1 MQWLGYWGA
10 VVVVIA
16 SGCAADRTGS
26 DSFSDLPQ
34 VEVTPTVEI
43 TDDPAHDLYFRSNS
57 FRDVAVGSDGA
68 VFASN
73 FMQASVF
80 RFDAEG
86 TYQETIGEG
95 GAGPGEFE
103 TSPVFTLSTNNDT
116 LYALGRFNEHAMS
129 VFARLEGK
137 FEYVRTVLLPE
148 NKRHRPHALHA
159 ISEDKL
165 AVEYRPRIQRN
176 RSDSGFVSIVTPAGV
191 VENDTLWTF
200 PADVVWQ
207 SDPEEG
213 GGAMVQ
219 VPIPYGSASVV
230 RSGPDGSMY
239 YLWTGDAEI
248 TVRDGYDG
256 SVQQRIT
263 HSEEP
268 VPLEGADIDSI
279 LTEQVNV
286 SLDERGPEPIREQVR
301 TVMPDSAPPLI
312 DMWVDPDTGAILAR
326 RPLRADANL
335 LLFDETGTPQYTA
348 RLPATLSIVAF
359 RRGQIYAVHT
369 NESTPPAIHVFEINA
384 NYAVR

>member
-1 MQWLGYWGA
+1 MRWLGYWSA
-10 VVVVIA
+10 VIVLFVG
-16 SGCAADRTGS
+16 GCAGEQTVRDPFA
-26 DSFSDLPQ
+26 DLPH
-34 VEVTPTVEI
+34 VEFTEVVEI
-43 TDDPAHDLYFRSNS
+43 TDDPSHDLYFDSHA
-57 FRDVAVGSDGA
+57 FRDVAVGTDGA

-73 FMQASVF
+73 YMQAFVF
-80 RFDAEG
+80 RFDSEG
-86 TYQETIGEG
+86 TYQETIGEEG
-95 GAGPGEFE
+95 QGPGEFE
-103 TSPVFTLSTNNDT
+103 HTPGLTLSANGDT
-116 LYALGRFNEHAMS
+116 LYARGRFNGRS
-129 VFARLEGK
+129 VGV
-137 FEYVRTVLLPE
+137 FERAESGFKHVRTMMLPE
-148 NKRHRPHALHA
+148 HERHRIQTIHAVGANRLV
-159 ISEDKL
+159 
-165 AVEYRPRIQRN
+165 VEYRPSPPQN
-176 RSDSGFVSIVTPAGV
+176 RSDSGFVATITPDGTV
-191 VENDTLWTF
+191 VKDTLWRF

-219 VPIPYGSASVV
+219 VPIPYSSTSVV
-230 RSGPDGSMY
+230 RLGPNGSIY
-239 YLWTGDAEI
+239 HLWTGDAEI

-263 HSEEP
+263 HSEES

-369 NESTPPAIHVFEINA
+369 DDTTLPAVHILQVGTN
-384 NYAVR
+384 